1 MNQPLAEPIFWI
13 AALACA
19 VAEIAILRSIIA
31 QRRAQNSGP
40 IHSGSPAGEV
50 IWGVV
55 PAIALV
61 LLLMATWRRIEAR
74 ENHMQMHMQHSAH
87 EMTAAGR
94 EAGGGRREAMARDA
108 GRGTWDTSGTGN
120 TGRGTRDAD

>member
-1 MNQPLAEPIFWI
+1 MNQPLAETIFWI

-19 VAEIAILRSIIA
+19 VAEIAILRSIIG

-55 PAIALV
+55 PAIALA
-61 LLLMATWRRIEAR
+61 LLLVATWRRIDAR
-74 ENHMQMHMQHSAH
+74 ENHMQMHMEHGAH
-87 EMTAAGR
+87 GMTAL
-94 EAGGGRREAMARDA
+94 ERDA
-108 GRGTWDTSGTGN
+108 GRGTQ
-120 TGRGTRDAD
+120 DAN